1 MVSCCTN
8 IASPAIASTITP
20 VIATKDKQES
30 DACVND
36 SHFPQDVICN
46 DLSGCDNNCDD
57 KGDDSLDSFSG
68 FLDPGGRFAITTDS
82 VYCPHLYPG
91 FIRSDVESC
100 HGHIEQNF
108 PQIITSDTQY
118 FHNFSIP
125 SWVHVFG
132 KSIKL
137 SSLRTQCA
145 SVAYRELPTTKNV
158 RHCRNRRARKKLKK
172 QESLLTEATVP
183 QPILTNLLST
193 HEINKEIIVFDGG
206 TLEDHLMA

>member
-1 MVSCCTN
+1 MPVLT
-8 IASPAIASTITP
+8 ILIFPKMLFVMIYLVVTIT
-20 VIATKDKQES
+20 VTKKEMI
-30 DACVND
+30 VWT
-36 SHFPQDVICN
+36 V
-46 DLSGCDNNCDD
+46 
-57 KGDDSLDSFSG
+57 
-68 FLDPGGRFAITTDS
+68 FLDFWIQGVDLQLRLTVFTVLIYS
-82 VYCPHLYPG
+82 G

-100 HGHIEQNF
+100 HGRIEQIC
-108 PQIITSDTQY
+108 PQRITSDTQY

-137 SSLRTQCA
+137 SSFWTQCA
-145 SVAYRELPTTKNV
+145 SVVYRELPTTKNV
-158 RHCRNRRARKKLKK
+158 RHCCNRRARKKLKK